1 LKSDRGLLS
10 SKYYKV
16 MAQAHH
22 DKPIIDYILKKTGW
36 NMATFQGADWDSH
49 ERAFKHLTRF
59 QRISISKLIH
69 NLSNTN
75 RQNRLLYGTLDLCPG
90 CAAEEETFEH
100 VLRCSSPDTAKVCAA
115 AVEGLQ
121 KSLIAIGTPT
131 PIHEVIRK
139 GFQAWLDPGFSPSR
153 RSRPATFGSLCPE
166 DILITQAYYN
176 QFHTIGWY
184 QFCLGRIS
192 KSWHKAVQAILPP
205 AQPHQRVEWGSN
217 LVYALWQFTKR
228 MWNHRNAIV
237 HGADAEETTQRI
249 LIGLRDQVHQHYS
262 SFSDDAGYVL
272 ARHRYLF
279 TSRTLEQRLSMS
291 YDYVNCWLR
300 SVDEARTQLTTH
312 VAAQQDAAAHFFG
325 APAGHPAPNNDSIS
339 LDSDYVASSEVDTDT
354 TSLVTHSMQDTT
366 CTYAS
371 DVVSLSDAHS
381 WGTLMYDSS
390 LDRTSDD
397 NTSSLGSIRMQLA
410 EDDAAGRYMDTI
422 STLPSLGTLNDG
434 SLASLSDDDLCSV
447 GYLDSQQSD
456 VNKSLFD
463 SHG

>member
-1 LKSDRGLLS
+1 
-10 SKYYKV
+10 
-16 MAQAHH
+16 
-22 DKPIIDYILKKTGW
+22 
-36 NMATFQGADWDSH
+36 
-49 ERAFKHLTRF
+49 
-59 QRISISKLIH
+59 
-69 NLSNTN
+69 
-75 RQNRLLYGTLDLCPG
+75 
-90 CAAEEETFEH
+90 
-100 VLRCSSPDTAKVCAA
+100 
-115 AVEGLQ
+115 
-121 KSLIAIGTPT
+121 
-131 PIHEVIRK
+131 
-139 GFQAWLDPGFSPSR
+139 
-153 RSRPATFGSLCPE
+153 
-166 DILITQAYYN
+166 
-176 QFHTIGWY
+176 
-184 QFCLGRIS
+184 
-192 KSWHKAVQAILPP
+192 
-205 AQPHQRVEWGSN
+205 
-217 LVYALWQFTKR
+217 
-228 MWNHRNAIV
+228 
-237 HGADAEETTQRI
+237 
-249 LIGLRDQVHQHYS
+249 
-262 SFSDDAGYVL
+262 
-272 ARHRYLF
+272 
-279 TSRTLEQRLSMS
+279 MS

-300 SVDEARTQLTTH
+300 SVDEARTQLTSH
-312 VAAQQDAAAHFFG
+312 VETQQEAATRFFG
-325 APAGHPAPNNDSIS
+325 APAGYPASNNDSVS